1 MDALLLSVDCSTTSA
16 KAVVWNARGEAISE
30 GRSPLDLS
38 VPAVGQGEQ
47 DPVQWKQATEVAISG
62 ALRDIDS
69 SLIRA
74 LCFTHQR
81 EGFVCLDEA
90 GDAIRPA
97 MLWLDTRAKEEVRK
111 HGSSEV
117 HRMTGKP
124 PNPTPA
130 YYKLLWL
137 QSNEPKTLERTS
149 MVTDVH
155 GYLVW
160 AFTGQF
166 VTSVASADPL
176 GLIDLATG
184 DYSDNLLS
192 DCGLLRS
199 QLPVLRN
206 PGEVIGHV
214 TDDMATR
221 LGLPPNLAV
230 VAGAGDG
237 QCAGLGAGIVESGS
251 AYLNLGTGIISG
263 SVSNDY
269 IPSLAYRAMA
279 GCVPGTVNY
288 ELFIGAGTF
297 MVTWFLE
304 TISQNE
310 YHLDDGGL
318 SAEEYWQTQAEAIPL
333 GSEGLTVVP
342 YWMGALTPYWDETAR
357 GILVGFTPTHSP
369 SHIYRAI
376 LEGIAC
382 ELRLC
387 IEQATPSLPK
397 PLDEFVVMG
406 GGATSDLW
414 CQMIADIVGIPLVIS
429 GEQEATS
436 LGAAMLAAV
445 GAGMFATVAEA
456 GKSMSSRGRRFEPQ
470 LEVSE
475 TYAPV
480 YARYKDVYPALQG
493 IFRQHFEAT
502 SD

>member
-1 MDALLLSVDCSTTSA
+1 MEALFLAVDCSTTSA

-47 DPVQWKQATEVAISG
+47 NPVQWRQATEAAISG
-62 ALRDIDS
+62 AIRDIDS

-81 EGFVCLDEA
+81 EGFACLDDA
-90 GDAIRPA
+90 GEAIRPA
-97 MLWLDTRAKEEVRK
+97 MLWLDTRAKDEVRTF
-111 HGSSEV
+111 GTPEV
-117 HRMTGKP
+117 HRTTGKP

-137 QSNEPKTLERTS
+137 LSHEPDTIGRTS

-166 VTSVASADPL
+166 ITSVASADPL

-184 DYSDNLLS
+184 DYADNLLG
-192 DCGLLRS
+192 DCGLSRS
-199 QLPVLRN
+199 QVPALKN
-206 PGEVIGHV
+206 PGEIIGHV
-214 TDDMATR
+214 TDDMANR
-221 LGLPPNLAV
+221 LGLPSNLPV

-251 AYLNLGTGIISG
+251 AYLNLGTGLISG
-263 SVSNDY
+263 SVSDKY
-269 IPSLAYRAMA
+269 TPSLAYRAMA

-297 MVTWFLE
+297 MVTWFLQ
-304 TISQNE
+304 TINQDA
-310 YHLDDGGL
+310 YHREHDGR
-318 SAEEYWQTQAEAIPL
+318 SAEEYWEKQAEAIPP

-397 PLDEFVVMG
+397 PLEEFVVMG
-406 GGATSDLW
+406 GGASSELW

-445 GAGMFATVAEA
+445 GAGVFTTVAEA
-456 GKSMSSRGRRFEPQ
+456 GKSMSSRGRRFEPRR
-470 LEVSE
+470 EASE
-475 TYAPV
+475 IYAPV
-480 YARYKDVYPALQG
+480 YARYKDVYPALQES
-493 IFRQHFEAT
+493 FRQHFGAASE
-502 SD
+502 